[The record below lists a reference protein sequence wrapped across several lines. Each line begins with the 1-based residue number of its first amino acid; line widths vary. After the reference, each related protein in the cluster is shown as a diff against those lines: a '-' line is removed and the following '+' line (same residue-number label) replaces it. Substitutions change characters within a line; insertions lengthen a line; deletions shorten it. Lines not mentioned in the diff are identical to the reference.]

1 MGPDSRSRPSVLWM
15 KSIPVQVGGPGLTSG
30 QSPTYYEHNNGLTG
44 IIEPRASPRSIAL
57 LYPLCR
63 FMTPRDGEEDS
74 SRIAWPGPR
83 GHVFPARLNEEKK
96 SGGEKTTA
104 PSLLFLSSLR
114 VAFSHVV
121 VVVELSRY
129 RFRISELRCEGKLE
143 RIHFFFSFRSRTK
156 RRFQR
161 RSRISIIMREALSSS
176 LSSRALLPF
185 IPPRVT
191 GRERKRAC
199 VSRASSSRDISN
211 AVATSTDPPLGSN
224 PVYRRDR
231 IEEDR
236 VFGNLTRSIH
246 GC

>member
-1 MGPDSRSRPSVLWM
+1 M
-15 KSIPVQVGGPGLTSG
+15 
-30 QSPTYYEHNNGLTG
+30 
-44 IIEPRASPRSIAL
+44 
-57 LYPLCR
+57 
-63 FMTPRDGEEDS
+63 
-74 SRIAWPGPR
+74 
-83 GHVFPARLNEEKK
+83 FPARLNEEKK

-143 RIHFFFSFRSRTK
+143 RIHFFFFVS
-156 RRFQR
+156 
-161 RSRISIIMREALSSS
+161 ISNETSIPTSIENLYHHTRGFIFEPLEPSPP
-176 LSSRALLPF
+176 PF
-185 IPPRVT
+185 HPPRVT

-199 VSRASSSRDISN
+199 VSRASSTRDISN
-211 AVATSTDPPLGSN
+211 AVATPTDPPLGSN

>member
-1 MGPDSRSRPSVLWM
+1 M

-63 FMTPRDGEEDS
+63 FMTPRETEKKILPVSLDLDPGDTCSLRDSMRRKNRGERRQPLPLSSFFPLCVSRSPTSSSSSSYRAIDFVLASSGARENSRESIFFFRFDLERNVDS
-74 SRIAWPGPR
+74 NVDRESLSSC
-83 GHVFPARLNEEKK
+83 ARLY
-96 SGGEKTTA
+96 
-104 PSLLFLSSLR
+104 LR
-114 VAFSHVV
+114 A
-121 VVVELSRY
+121 SRA
-129 RFRISELRCEGKLE
+129 EP
-143 RIHFFFSFRSRTK
+143 
-156 RRFQR
+156 
-161 RSRISIIMREALSSS
+161 SS
-176 LSSRALLPF
+176 LSSPACH
-185 IPPRVT
+185 
-191 GRERKRAC
+191 GERERKRAC
-199 VSRASSSRDISN
+199 VSRASSTRDISN
-211 AVATSTDPPLGSN
+211 AVATPTDPPLGSN

>member
-1 MGPDSRSRPSVLWM
+1 M
-15 KSIPVQVGGPGLTSG
+15 
-30 QSPTYYEHNNGLTG
+30 
-44 IIEPRASPRSIAL
+44 
-57 LYPLCR
+57 
-63 FMTPRDGEEDS
+63 
-74 SRIAWPGPR
+74 
-83 GHVFPARLNEEKK
+83 FPARLNEEKK

-185 IPPRVT
+185 ISCVSW
-191 GRERKRAC
+191 RERKKKSVRFTSIIHQGYFERGCYAN
-199 VSRASSSRDISN
+199 RSSSRLESCIQKGWNRRGSCIWKFN
-211 AVATSTDPPLGSN
+211 SIDPRLLTIQA
-224 PVYRRDR
+224 R
-231 IEEDR
+231 IIGITE
-236 VFGNLTRSIH
+236 LS
-246 GC
+246 

>member
-1 MGPDSRSRPSVLWM
+1 M
-15 KSIPVQVGGPGLTSG
+15 
-30 QSPTYYEHNNGLTG
+30 
-44 IIEPRASPRSIAL
+44 
-57 LYPLCR
+57 
-63 FMTPRDGEEDS
+63 
-74 SRIAWPGPR
+74 
-83 GHVFPARLNEEKK
+83 FPARLNEEKK

-185 IPPRVT
+185 ISCVSW
-191 GRERKRAC
+191 RERKKKSVRFTS
-199 VSRASSSRDISN
+199 VSSTRDISN
-211 AVATSTDPPLGSN
+211 AVATPQILLSN
-224 PVYRRDR
+224 PIYRRNR

>member
-1 MGPDSRSRPSVLWM
+1 M
-15 KSIPVQVGGPGLTSG
+15 
-30 QSPTYYEHNNGLTG
+30 
-44 IIEPRASPRSIAL
+44 
-57 LYPLCR
+57 
-63 FMTPRDGEEDS
+63 
-74 SRIAWPGPR
+74 
-83 GHVFPARLNEEKK
+83 FPARLNEEKK

-185 IPPRVT
+185 IPR
-191 GRERKRAC
+191 
-199 VSRASSSRDISN
+199 VSRGEKEKERAFHEHH
-211 AVATSTDPPLGSN
+211 PPGIFRTRLLRQQILLSARILYTEGIESKRI
-224 PVYRRDR
+224 VYLE
-231 IEEDR
+231 I
-236 VFGNLTRSIH
+236 
-246 GC
+246 

>member
-1 MGPDSRSRPSVLWM
+1 MRRKNRGERRQPLPLSSFFPLCVSRSPTSSSSSSYRAIDFVLASSGARENWRE
-15 KSIPVQVGGPGLTSG
+15 SI
-30 QSPTYYEHNNGLTG
+30 
-44 IIEPRASPRSIAL
+44 
-57 LYPLCR
+57 
-63 FMTPRDGEEDS
+63 
-74 SRIAWPGPR
+74 
-83 GHVFPARLNEEKK
+83 
-96 SGGEKTTA
+96 
-104 PSLLFLSSLR
+104 
-114 VAFSHVV
+114 
-121 VVVELSRY
+121 
-129 RFRISELRCEGKLE
+129 
-143 RIHFFFSFRSRTK
+143 FFFSFRSRTK

-185 IPPRVT
+185 IPPHVT

-199 VSRASSSRDISN
+199 VSRASSTRDISN
-211 AVATSTDPPLGSN
+211 AVATPTDPPLGSN

>member
-1 MGPDSRSRPSVLWM
+1 M
-15 KSIPVQVGGPGLTSG
+15 
-30 QSPTYYEHNNGLTG
+30 
-44 IIEPRASPRSIAL
+44 
-57 LYPLCR
+57 
-63 FMTPRDGEEDS
+63 
-74 SRIAWPGPR
+74 
-83 GHVFPARLNEEKK
+83 FPARLNEEKK

-185 IPPRVT
+185 IPR
-191 GRERKRAC
+191 
-199 VSRASSSRDISN
+199 VSREEKEKERAFHEHH
-211 AVATSTDPPLGSN
+211 PPGIFRTRLLRQQILLSARILYTEGIESKRI
-224 PVYRRDR
+224 VYLE
-231 IEEDR
+231 I
-236 VFGNLTRSIH
+236 
-246 GC
+246 

>member
-1 MGPDSRSRPSVLWM
+1 M

-63 FMTPRDGEEDS
+63 FMTPRET
-74 SRIAWPGPR
+74 
-83 GHVFPARLNEEKK
+83 EKK
-96 SGGEKTTA
+96 ILPVSLDLDPGDTCSLRDSMRRKNRGGEKTTA

-129 RFRISELRCEGKLE
+129 RFRISELRCEGKFE

-161 RSRISIIMREALSSS
+161 RSRISIIIREALSSS
-176 LSSRALLPF
+176 LSSRALHPF
-185 IPPRVT
+185 IPR
-191 GRERKRAC
+191 
-199 VSRASSSRDISN
+199 VSRGEKEKERAFHEHHPPGIFRTRLLRHRSSSRILYTEGIESKRI
-211 AVATSTDPPLGSN
+211 
-224 PVYRRDR
+224 VYLE
-231 IEEDR
+231 I
-236 VFGNLTRSIH
+236 
-246 GC
+246 